1 VQSSRSRAD
10 AEAAERRFIFEGLF
24 LIQIRAMR
32 ERSRLKQ
39 RSAPAIPLNVELMK
53 EFVSSLPF
61 SLTDGQRRSL
71 YEIGRDMAQPR
82 PMNRLMEGDVGS
94 GKTVVAAAASLL
106 AVRAGFREW
115 GENPQLN
122 APRRRIHIPTGVRVS
137 VHQGGVP
144 AAGATGLMTHCE
156 WVKPMA
162 QEQVYSRLNHPV
174 IVLYDSA
181 EGELKGV
188 IIGEITCSELP
199 NNIAVTG
206 LRTAATSA
214 VGTDLLARLE
224 ARSLGLFGAAGQAKN
239 HLLALMQVRK
249 LKDVKVYSRNPQNRK
264 KFADE
269 IGPITNLNI
278 APVSSAEEAVRG
290 ADIILAATNSSVPV
304 FDGNWLQPGQHVT
317 TIVGSNAGLVKGGFT
332 AAKRR
337 EIDDATLARSH
348 VRGIVSIQQAI
359 QDEQADIFDPVQRGV
374 IKWEHLIEIG
384 DILAG
389 KKEGRTKADQITFYK
404 NNAGQGVAD
413 VALGA
418 LVLEKAK
425 KKQVGQALEI

>member
-1 VQSSRSRAD
+1 MNTLLINPTEIRGIVTMS
-10 AEAAERRFIFEGLF
+10 EA
-24 LIQIRAMR
+24 
-32 ERSRLKQ
+32 
-39 RSAPAIPLNVELMK
+39 V
-53 EFVSSLPF
+53 
-61 SLTDGQRRSL
+61 D
-71 YEIGRDMAQPR
+71 
-82 PMNRLMEGDVGS
+82 
-94 GKTVVAAAASLL
+94 
-106 AVRAGFREW
+106 AVRLGFRQW

-144 AAGATGLMTHCE
+144 AANATGLMTHCE

-162 QEQVYSRLNHPV
+162 EEQVYSRLNHPV

-181 EGELKGV
+181 EGELKG
-188 IIGEITCSELP
+188 IIVGEITCAELP

-214 VGTDLLARLE
+214 VGTDLLARPD
-224 ARSLGLFGAAGQAKN
+224 ASSLALFGAAGQAKN

-249 LKDVKVYSRNPQNRK
+249 LKNVKVYSRNPENRK

-269 IGPITNLNI
+269 MGPVTNLNI
-278 APVSSAEEAVRG
+278 TPVQSPEEAVRG
-290 ADIILAATNSSVPV
+290 VDIVLTATNASVPV
-304 FDGNWLQPGQHVT
+304 FDGNWLEPGQHVT
-317 TIVGSNAGLVKGGFT
+317 TIVGSNVGLVKGGFT

-337 EIDDATLARSH
+337 EIDDSTLARSH
-348 VRGIVSIQQAI
+348 VHGIVSVQQAL

-374 IKWEHLIEIG
+374 IKWEQLIEIG
-384 DILAG
+384 EILAG
-389 KKEGRTKADQITFYK
+389 KKEGRTKAEQITFYK

-418 LVLEKAK
+418 KVLENIHKRK
-425 KKQVGQALEI
+425 TGRKLDY